1 MSVRENDRLQFA
13 ILQFFKYVAIRSV
26 ENLVFVISWK
36 NHVSTAPDNS
46 TFDVAPALG
55 LRWQG
60 GDLKPAVL
68 PGVACCTVITAA
80 RPRSVEWYLQVLRKW
95 ARHASLSTNSKH
107 FQQVSKVFWDLL
119 FSLAVPFQGRLNE
132 RFRCRHPHQIT
143 VKLSMAE
150 TNDLPRKHYCPLMRG
165 ILDTVDM
172 DGYGRLMY
180 SDSCLCHPPNKIP
193 VVSLPRIREVLSWKL
208 PWASSAF
215 FSFVFSSWFRP
226 KRVNQGVAPY
236 QVPSPDNLGR
246 VSAASNLDMDV
257 FSDGKI
263 DNHIWNMRYSQK

>member
-1 MSVRENDRLQFA
+1 M
-13 ILQFFKYVAIRSV
+13 
-26 ENLVFVISWK
+26 
-36 NHVSTAPDNS
+36 
-46 TFDVAPALG
+46 
-55 LRWQG
+55 
-60 GDLKPAVL
+60 L

-150 TNDLPRKHYCPLMRG
+150 TSDLPRKHYCPLMRG
-165 ILDTVDM
+165 IRDTVDM

-180 SDSCLCHPPNKIP
+180 SDSCLCHPPTRFLLSPCQGSEKFSHGSYHERHLHFSLLFSP
-193 VVSLPRIREVLSWKL
+193 VG
-208 PWASSAF
+208 F
-215 FSFVFSSWFRP
+215 
-226 KRVNQGVAPY
+226 G
-236 QVPSPDNLGR
+236 
-246 VSAASNLDMDV
+246 
-257 FSDGKI
+257 
-263 DNHIWNMRYSQK
+263 QKG

>member
-1 MSVRENDRLQFA
+1 MLRFGQLKIWCLLSPERIMYQQLQTTARLMLPQHLGFGGR
-13 ILQFFKYVAIRSV
+13 VG
-26 ENLVFVISWK
+26 ISSQRCCP
-36 NHVSTAPDNS
+36 VLLAVQLSQRPG
-46 TFDVAPALG
+46 LG
-55 LRWQG
+55 PWNGICKSWGNGQG
-60 GDLKPAVL
+60 
-68 PGVACCTVITAA
+68 I
-80 RPRSVEWYLQVLRKW
+80 
-95 ARHASLSTNSKH
+95 ASLSTNSKH

-150 TNDLPRKHYCPLMRG
+150 TSDLPRKHYCPLMRG
-165 ILDTVDM
+165 IRDTVDM

-257 FSDGKI
+257 FSDGMI
-263 DNHIWNMRYSQK
+263 G

>member
-95 ARHASLSTNSKH
+95 ARHCFAFYKFEAFPTS
-107 FQQVSKVFWDLL
+107 
-119 FSLAVPFQGRLNE
+119 FQGILGFAVLIGGSFSRALE
-132 RFRCRHPHQIT
+132 WAI
-143 VKLSMAE
+143 SMSTSSSNHGEVVHGWDQWFAAK
-150 TNDLPRKHYCPLMRG
+150 TLLPFDAW
-165 ILDTVDM
+165 DTGYR
-172 DGYGRLMY
+172 GYG
-180 SDSCLCHPPNKIP
+180 
-193 VVSLPRIREVLSWKL
+193 W
-208 PWASSAF
+208 
-215 FSFVFSSWFRP
+215 
-226 KRVNQGVAPY
+226 
-236 QVPSPDNLGR
+236 
-246 VSAASNLDMDV
+246 
-257 FSDGKI
+257 
-263 DNHIWNMRYSQK
+263 IW